1 MRFVAATLALAAC
14 ALSAGISFA
23 QEEPYLDDRSSPQAL
38 VKSLYNAINRKEYAR
53 AYGYFS
59 NPPAPT
65 LDEYAKGYADTEGVT
80 LVIGTPGVEGAA
92 GSTFYSLPVAISATG
107 ANEQVFAGCYTL
119 RLANP
124 QIQGDPYKPLSIE
137 KGALA
142 PVSGP
147 IETALPTSCPDAP
160 ALPAQNA
167 TLERAKAK
175 FMASRLD
182 SCQIEE
188 GNDPE
193 VWDIEFHYTYDSQ
206 DEPARKFTLMRFYC
220 ARGAY
225 NEVHVYYLA
234 DDTGEL
240 NELHFAQPEL
250 DIRYE
255 NDDHEGKVESVNVIG
270 FTSADRLVNSEF
282 DPDTKTISS
291 WAKWRGVGDASSVGK
306 WIFRNGTFTLVRFE
320 VDASYD
326 GEIEHQTVVDYDSG
340 P

>member
-14 ALSAGISFA
+14 TLSAGFAFA

-59 NPPAPT
+59 TPPAPT

-80 LVIGTPGVEGAA
+80 LVVGTPGVEGAA
-92 GSTFYSLPVAISATG
+92 GSTFYSLPVAISAAG

-137 KGALA
+137 KGALS

-147 IETALPTSCPDAP
+147 IETALPASCPDGP
-160 ALPAQNA
+160 PLPVQNA
-167 TLERAKAK
+167 ILERAKAK
-175 FMASRLD
+175 FVGSRLD

-188 GNDPE
+188 GNEPQA
-193 VWDIEFHYTYDSQ
+193 WDIEFHYTYDSQ
-206 DEPARKFTLMRFYC
+206 DEPARKFKLMRFYC

-255 NDDHEGKVESVNVIG
+255 NDDHEGKVESVNLIG
-270 FTSADRLVNSEF
+270 FTSADSLVNSEF

-326 GEIEHQTVVDYDSG
+326 GEVEHQTVVDYDSG

>member
-14 ALSAGISFA
+14 SLGAGFAFA
-23 QEEPYLDDRSSPQAL
+23 QQEPYLDDRSTPQAL
-38 VKSLYNAINRKEYAR
+38 VKSLYNAIGRKEYAR
-53 AYGYFS
+53 AYGYFA

-65 LDEYAKGYADTEGVT
+65 LNDYAKGFDDTEGVT
-80 LVIGTPGVEGAA
+80 LVVGTPAQEGAA
-92 GSTFYSLPVAISATG
+92 GSTFYTLPVAISATG
-107 ANEQVFAGCYTL
+107 ANEQVFAGCYTM

-124 QIQGDPYKPLSIE
+124 QIQGDPYKPLAIE
-137 KGALA
+137 KGSLS

-147 IETALPTSCPDAP
+147 IEAALPTSCPDSP
-160 ALPAQNA
+160 PLPAQNA
-167 TLERAKAK
+167 VLERAKAK
-175 FMASRLD
+175 FMGSRLD

-188 GNDPE
+188 GNDPQA
-193 VWDIEFHYTYDSQ
+193 WDISYHYTSDTQ
-206 DEPARKFTLMRFYC
+206 DEPARKATLIRFYC
-220 ARGAY
+220 SRGAY

-234 DDTGEL
+234 DDIGEL

-270 FTSADRLVNSEF
+270 FTSADGLVNSEF

-306 WIFRNGTFTLVRFE
+306 WIFRNGAFALVRFE

-326 GEIEHQTVVDYDSG
+326 GEVEHQTVVDYDSG

>member
-1 MRFVAATLALAAC
+1 MRFVSATLALAAC

-65 LDEYAKGYADTEGVT
+65 LDEYARGYADTEGVT